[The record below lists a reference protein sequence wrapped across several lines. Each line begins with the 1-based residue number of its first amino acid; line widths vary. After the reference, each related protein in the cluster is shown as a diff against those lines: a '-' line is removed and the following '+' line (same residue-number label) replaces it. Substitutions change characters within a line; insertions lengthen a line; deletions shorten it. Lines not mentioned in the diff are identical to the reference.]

1 MNSSVFVS
9 SQVGATE
16 GVGFYVSEQ
25 DEQLSNSFGRPYP
38 PPRLTETF
46 IVRLWAEYLE
56 QATPARRGEIK
67 HVGSKEVMRFGE
79 VGKML
84 EIIEG
89 LTMRPKN
96 KEQGGC
102 MDNDSASEPIAD

>member
-1 MNSSVFVS
+1 VS
-9 SQVGATE
+9 
-16 GVGFYVSEQ
+16 
-25 DEQLSNSFGRPYP
+25 DHLSR
-38 PPRLTETF
+38 RTETF

-56 QATPARRGEIK
+56 QAPPAWRGEIE
-67 HVGSKEVMRFGE
+67 HVGSKDVMRFGE

-89 LTMRPKN
+89 LTMRPKS

-102 MDNDSASEPIAD
+102 MGNDSASELIAD